1 MATVGNGKTVTA
13 IGYTLSDGTNGGV
26 VGNYL
31 LAANTATT
39 TANIT
44 AVVTPP
50 VVTPPVVTPP
60 VVTPPTQ
67 DISPII
73 TQIING
79 TAITPP
85 VIPTFTP
92 PTPPAQA
99 PQQFDAGG
107 VRMQL
112 VSIPSTDVP
121 NQLVGTQEARA
132 MMQGGGTGEFRVP
145 LGQNSLIQLING
157 GVKLPEGIEQQFFM
171 AQR

>member
-44 AVVTPP
+44 A
-50 VVTPPVVTPP
+50 